1 MSSSKQFGLIITT
14 SLVVGTMIGSGIF
27 LLPVSL
33 AEYGAFGFAGWLLS
47 ALGAMVLAFTFA
59 NLSRWH
65 TGLGGPYYYSR
76 EGIGD
81 FPGFFVA
88 WGYWVSV
95 WVGNAGIAIASASY
109 LSLLFPI
116 LTTTPGAKPI
126 LAIAF
131 VWLFTL
137 INIRGVREAGVFQV
151 FMTLFKTVP
160 LILFAIVG
168 SFFIDWQ
175 QVTAMPEVEGDLFNI
190 ILASTALWLW
200 AFLGVEV
207 ATIPADNI
215 KDPKRTIPKSIYLG
229 VTIVAMV
236 YVLCMLVIV
245 GVMPN
250 DQLKQSAGPFA
261 EAAGMIWGGWA
272 SYIMIATAVFS
283 TLGALN
289 ALILVGAQMPR
300 AAAKDGLF
308 YHKFADLNKQGA
320 PAFGLIISA
329 CLTTVLILLN
339 MSESTVGIFN
349 FSILL
354 STTTILVP
362 YVFCAAAAFR
372 LQPDD
377 EPKGKRL
384 QQLIF
389 ALAFLFSMWALG
401 GAGQEALYWGFLLM
415 MFSVPVYV
423 ATKGNAT
430 HKQS

>member
-1 MSSSKQFGLIITT
+1 MAENKKFGLVITT

-33 AEYGAFGFAGWLLS
+33 AEFGIYGFVGWLLS

-59 NLSRWH
+59 NLSRWR

-109 LSLLFPI
+109 LSLLFPPLANI
-116 LTTTPGAKPI
+116 SWAKPM

-131 VWLFTL
+131 VWLFTI

-151 FMTLFKTVP
+151 FMTLFKTIP
-160 LILFAIVG
+160 LILFAVIG
-168 SFFIDWQ
+168 SFFIEWDS
-175 QVTAMPEVEGDLFNI
+175 VVIVPEVSGDLFSV

-215 KDPKRTIPKSIYLG
+215 EDPKRTIPKSIYLG
-229 VTIVAMV
+229 VTIVALV

-245 GVMPN
+245 GVMPTA
-250 DQLKQSAGPFA
+250 QLQQSAGPFA
-261 EAAGMIWGGWA
+261 EAAGMMWGGWA

-289 ALILVGAQMPR
+289 ALILVGGQMPR

-308 YHKFADLNKQGA
+308 YHKFAQLNDNGS
-320 PAFGLIISA
+320 PAYGLVIAAI
-329 CLTTVLILLN
+329 LTTCLIVMN

-362 YVFCAAAAFR
+362 YVFCSAAAFR
-372 LQPDD
+372 IQPAD
-377 EPKGKRL
+377 EPNGKRI
-384 QQLIF
+384 QQIIF
-389 ALAFLFSMWALG
+389 GLAFLFSMWALG

-423 ATKGNAT
+423 ATKG
-430 HKQS
+430 KQTI

>member
-1 MSSSKQFGLIITT
+1 
-14 SLVVGTMIGSGIF
+14 
-27 LLPVSL
+27 
-33 AEYGAFGFAGWLLS
+33 
-47 ALGAMVLAFTFA
+47 
-59 NLSRWH
+59 
-65 TGLGGPYYYSR
+65 
-76 EGIGD
+76 
-81 FPGFFVA
+81 
-88 WGYWVSV
+88 
-95 WVGNAGIAIASASY
+95 
-109 LSLLFPI
+109 
-116 LTTTPGAKPI
+116 
-126 LAIAF
+126 
-131 VWLFTL
+131 
-137 INIRGVREAGVFQV
+137 
-151 FMTLFKTVP
+151 
-160 LILFAIVG
+160 
-168 SFFIDWQ
+168 
-175 QVTAMPEVEGDLFNI
+175 
-190 ILASTALWLW
+190 
-200 AFLGVEV
+200 
-207 ATIPADNI
+207 
-215 KDPKRTIPKSIYLG
+215 
-229 VTIVAMV
+229 MV

-250 DQLKQSAGPFA
+250 EQLQQSAGPFA

-320 PAFGLIISA
+320 PAYGLIISA

>member
-1 MSSSKQFGLIITT
+1 MTESKQFGLVITT

-33 AEYGAFGFAGWLLS
+33 AEYGVYGFLGWLLS

-59 NLSRWH
+59 NLSRWC

-109 LSLLFPI
+109 LSLLFPPLANI
-116 LTTTPGAKPI
+116 SWAKPM

-131 VWLFTL
+131 VWLFTF

-151 FMTLFKTVP
+151 FMTLFKTIP
-160 LILFAIVG
+160 LILFAIIG
-168 SFFIDWQ
+168 SFFIEWDNV
-175 QVTAMPEVEGDLFNI
+175 VTVPDVSGDLFSV

-229 VTIVAMV
+229 VTIVALV

-245 GVMPN
+245 GVMPTE
-250 DQLKQSAGPFA
+250 QLKQSAGPFA
-261 EAAGMIWGGWA
+261 DAAGMMWGGWA

-289 ALILVGAQMPR
+289 ALILVGGQMPR

-308 YHKFADLNKQGA
+308 YHKFAKLNNNGS
-320 PAFGLIISA
+320 PAYGLVISAILTTGLI
-329 CLTTVLILLN
+329 VMN

-377 EPKGKRL
+377 EPSGKRI
-384 QQLIF
+384 QQIIF
-389 ALAFLFSMWALG
+389 GLAFLFSMWALG

-423 ATKGNAT
+423 ATKGKPT
-430 HKQS
+430 IE